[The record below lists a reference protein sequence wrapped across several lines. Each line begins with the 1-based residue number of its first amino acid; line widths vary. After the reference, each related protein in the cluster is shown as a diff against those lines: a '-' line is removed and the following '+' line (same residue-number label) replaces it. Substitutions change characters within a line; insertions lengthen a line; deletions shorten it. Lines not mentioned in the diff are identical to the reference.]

1 MLKIGGLDR
10 RRHNVR
16 GRGVDVDVNGG
27 SVGSEI
33 DVAGAAVDDG
43 GVGEAGASGQT

>member
-1 MLKIGGLDR
+1 MVGLTGGVF
-10 RRHNVR
+10 HVR
-16 GRGVDVDVNGG
+16 GRGVDVDVDGG

-43 GVGEAGASGQT
+43 GVGEVGASGQT